1 MDNAI
6 YAMLF
11 GIIGTSLYH
20 IGKSMQKQGIDF
32 LHDIRNK
39 ARNPSRT
46 RTSNPRIAKS
56 GAVYITGVVLN
67 NTLAVWI
74 MLAGMFAPASYFT
87 SMFGLGL
94 IALML
99 YSRHYLNET
108 ITRMKQIGILLL
120 VIGTV
125 TLGVEGIFRAKLSMS
140 DIDLETVIILIAVYV
155 SASLVLIFVSSRSDD
170 PFLVGVSFG
179 FFTGGIAS
187 MDPVLKGI
195 AQHYGGTSG
204 FLPSTHEGW
213 LIFAA
218 SFLLTTISFVGVQV
232 GFMKHAPASVQVSIS
247 SSVYVCMP
255 LIIQDMAL
263 PGFRI
268 TPATAFGM
276 IMVVGGILC
285 IVGFGDSRARSIA
298 GTS

>member
-6 YAMLF
+6 YAMIF
-11 GIIGTSLYH
+11 GVIGTALYH

-39 ARNPSRT
+39 VRNPSRT
-46 RTSNPRIAKS
+46 KASNPALAKS
-56 GAVYITGVVLN
+56 GALYVTGVVLN

-74 MLAGMFAPASYFT
+74 MLAGMFAPPSYFS

-94 IALML
+94 IALVL
-99 YSRHYLNET
+99 YSRHYLKET

-120 VIGTV
+120 VLGTV
-125 TLGVEGIFRAKLSMS
+125 TLGIEGILRKRVSMS
-140 DIDLETVIILIAVYV
+140 DIDLEAVILFIAIYV
-155 SASLVLIFVSSRSDD
+155 SASLVFMFASSKSKD
-170 PFLVGVSFG
+170 PFFIGVSFG

-187 MDPVLKGI
+187 LDPVLKGI

-213 LIFAA
+213 LIFGA

-232 GFMKHAPASVQVSIS
+232 GFMKDAPASVQVSIS

-255 LIIQDMAL
+255 LIVQDMAL
-263 PGFRI
+263 PGFRV

-285 IVGFGDSRARSIA
+285 IVGFGDTRARSIA
-298 GTS
+298 